1 MSNSP
6 LEPGSGLIDQASL
19 SKRLEARPW
28 YQPKSLN
35 RSSPHDQHR
44 HGQGQ
49 LTRERVPSELASM
62 TLHDHEVTRHMSHY
76 CIRVGLCSSPV
87 PDSSTLRIARRW
99 KYRLLHPQHPRARAC
114 RLLHKRLQLR
124 LVLLF
129 VVGSQHR
136 PLRHPRAAPAKQ
148 AAPARRTF
156 RSRQSSTTIIRDYS
170 ELKTAQGSN
179 PVLQDRRVPRVA
191 HVARVPQ
198 RNVVRAAGAHF
209 PNSESSRSTLQSRRS
224 WSTQFA

>member
-1 MSNSP
+1 
-6 LEPGSGLIDQASL
+6 
-19 SKRLEARPW
+19 
-28 YQPKSLN
+28 
-35 RSSPHDQHR
+35 
-44 HGQGQ
+44 
-49 LTRERVPSELASM
+49 
-62 TLHDHEVTRHMSHY
+62 MSHY
-76 CIRVGLCSSPV
+76 CSRVGLCSSPV
-87 PDSSTLRIARRW
+87 PDSSTLRVARRW

-136 PLRHPRAAPAKQ
+136 PLRHLRAAPAKQ

-156 RSRQSSTTIIRDYS
+156 RSRQSSTTISAI
-170 ELKTAQGSN
+170 TANSSSSRIKSSATRQACSRGPRGS
-179 PVLQDRRVPRVA
+179 RTTKER
-191 HVARVPQ
+191 
-198 RNVVRAAGAHF
+198 VRAAGAHF